1 MDFTEIQRLGDLLI
15 REVQLEKEVDNIYA
29 RLRQI
34 RKEIEAIAPA
44 PLPKPTTCPEA
55 NKVMDAI
62 WTIDSE
68 TGEKKLID
76 RISGRVIIKGVI

>member
-1 MDFTEIQRLGDLLI
+1 MDITLIQRLGDLLV

-29 RLRQI
+29 KLRQI

-55 NKVMDAI
+55 NKVMDAA
-62 WTIDSE
+62 WTVDAE
-68 TGEKKLID
+68 TGHKRLID
-76 RISGRVIIKGVI
+76 RITGRVIIKEA